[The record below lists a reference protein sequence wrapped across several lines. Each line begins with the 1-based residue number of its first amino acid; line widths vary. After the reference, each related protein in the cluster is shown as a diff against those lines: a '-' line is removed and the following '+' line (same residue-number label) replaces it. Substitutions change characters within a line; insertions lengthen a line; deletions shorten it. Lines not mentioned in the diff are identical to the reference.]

1 MASNGWR
8 QNGFAPPAIGSL
20 LTRTSLS
27 GALTNGQ
34 DTNQTM
40 TSGSNVRTGAVVLAL
55 FAALIVYFGY
65 FALYGR
71 HGLVNFAKLQRE
83 SELRQADLDLVTAE
97 RTALERR
104 VNLLKPESIDP
115 DLLEERARDTL
126 GLTGPN
132 ELVLPRAGR

>member
-1 MASNGWR
+1 MRLEQGMRTAT
-8 QNGFAPPAIGSL
+8 AVL
-20 LTRTSLS
+20 LISA
-27 GALTNGQ
+27 ALT
-34 DTNQTM
+34 
-40 TSGSNVRTGAVVLAL
+40 
-55 FAALIVYFGY
+55 VYFGY

-71 HGLVNFAKLQRE
+71 HGLVVYAKLQRE
-83 SELRQADLDLVTAE
+83 AELRQSDLDRITAE

-132 ELVLPRAGR
+132 ELVLPRDGQ

>member
-1 MASNGWR
+1 
-8 QNGFAPPAIGSL
+8 
-20 LTRTSLS
+20 
-27 GALTNGQ
+27 
-34 DTNQTM
+34 M
-40 TSGSNVRTGAVVLAL
+40 TSDRGVKTGAVILAVCAVL
-55 FAALIVYFGY
+55 ICYFGY

-83 SELRQADLDLVTAE
+83 TELRQADLDLVVAE

-126 GLTGPN
+126 GLVGPN
-132 ELVLPRAGR
+132 ELVLPRTAD

>member
-1 MASNGWR
+1 MRASI
-8 QNGFAPPAIGSL
+8 AL
-20 LTRTSLS
+20 LLISA
-27 GALTNGQ
+27 ALT
-34 DTNQTM
+34 
-40 TSGSNVRTGAVVLAL
+40 A
-55 FAALIVYFGY
+55 YFGY

-71 HGLVNFAKLQRE
+71 HGLVAHAKVQRE
-83 SELRQADLDLVTAE
+83 ADLRQDDLTRIVAE

-132 ELVLPRAGR
+132 ELVLPRVAN

>member
-1 MASNGWR
+1 
-8 QNGFAPPAIGSL
+8 
-20 LTRTSLS
+20 
-27 GALTNGQ
+27 
-34 DTNQTM
+34 M
-40 TSGSNVRTGAVVLAL
+40 TSGSSLRTETVVLAVC
-55 FAALIVYFGY
+55 AALILYFGY

-83 SELRQADLDLVTAE
+83 SELRQADLDLIVAE

-132 ELVLPRAGR
+132 ELVLPRQGR